1 MAKLT
6 YNFDTKNHWKKYNSY
21 SYVLNSPAHK
31 DALYKKIEKNGM
43 TKVIGTHVDWTE
55 ETLTLVLP
63 LQGVRYLGGTF
74 TITWDL
80 VAPSSATS
88 IPKQIE
94 LVNSKT
100 GGYDTYTINDKK
112 IKNLVVPYE
121 SDTNSGTRIEL
132 LIW

>member
-1 MAKLT
+1 
-6 YNFDTKNHWKKYNSY
+6 
-21 SYVLNSPAHK
+21 
-31 DALYKKIEKNGM
+31 M

-63 LQGVRYLGGTF
+63 LQGVKYLGGTF